1 MKPTRYN
8 IVMLIA
14 GTVAIWT
21 TPPICGGETTAV
33 AMAAKRNEHASI
45 LACKPLR

>member
-8 IVMLIA
+8 IVLAIA
-14 GTVAIWT
+14 GTVVIWT
-21 TPPICGGETTAV
+21 TPPIIGGETTAL
-33 AMAAKRNEHASI
+33 AMAAKRNQHAEI